1 MQWEPLALIVTIP
14 LVSVGMYVP
23 TVCEYEMFSV
33 CNCTVVEMAT
43 QEETAVSVKIHTIG
57 MVVNVFHVT
66 ATLMEARILTVTQ
79 PLVNVLV
86 RYVSIKDN
94 FCH

>member
-1 MQWEPLALIVTIP
+1 MGAIGTDCDNSTGQCR
-14 LVSVGMYVP
+14 YVHAYGI
-23 TVCEYEMFSV
+23 CEYEMFSV

-66 ATLMEARILTVTQ
+66 ATLMEARILTVIQ

-86 RYVSIKDN
+86 RYVSMKDN